1 VERQAFS
8 RRRIQHHHLLGYFK
22 HRNAR
27 FSRCG
32 KTVLHIRTTHNSQAA
47 ETKRFLRTGEARSRS
62 INLKARA
69 LAIASR
75 PSVSANLAGSPRSG
89 KRPPSS
95 APRWINLWTRGR
107 FCIGSALLSYR
118 CRGFVGGACRTIAA
132 QTSKHAGLTRR
143 GHRASASAALGSM
156 AAAWKPLVAIG
167 DPPSPPENCVVVE
180 RLPPL
185 ADRLIKISNPCQ
197 WWIRQVEAYISKCRA
212 LIPFYART
220 LSIYPFIQIM
230 VRARRYAGR
239 AAALVRALF

>member
-1 VERQAFS
+1 MSDNCR
-8 RRRIQHHHLLGYFK
+8 
-22 HRNAR
+22 
-27 FSRCG
+27 
-32 KTVLHIRTTHNSQAA
+32 
-47 ETKRFLRTGEARSRS
+47 
-62 INLKARA
+62 
-69 LAIASR
+69 
-75 PSVSANLAGSPRSG
+75 ANLDVCWLNAE
-89 KRPPSS
+89 
-95 APRWINLWTRGR
+95 
-107 FCIGSALLSYR
+107 
-118 CRGFVGGACRTIAA
+118 
-132 QTSKHAGLTRR
+132 
-143 GHRASASAALGSM
+143 RASSERERRAWLEM
-156 AAAWKPLVAIG
+156 AAAWKLLVAIG